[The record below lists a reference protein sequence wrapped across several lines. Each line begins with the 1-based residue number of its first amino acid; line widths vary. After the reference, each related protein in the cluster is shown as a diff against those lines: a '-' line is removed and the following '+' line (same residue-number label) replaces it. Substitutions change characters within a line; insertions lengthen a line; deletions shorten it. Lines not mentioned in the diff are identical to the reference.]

1 MDERIKD
8 IIDLVK
14 RAKYLKLGNNYK
26 LLTLDEAKCLLARI
40 KELEDRI
47 EWLRNMQSNG

>member
-14 RAKYLKLGNNYK
+14 HAEYLKLGNNYK
-26 LLTLDEAKCLLARI
+26 LLTLDEAKCLLAKI
-40 KELEDRI
+40 EELEGKI
-47 EWLRNMQSNG
+47 KWIRNMQSSG